1 MKIIN
6 YLKLL
11 HYVSDH
17 RESIFM
23 EPCTVLG
30 YNYKNGSILSV
41 DMDVVGVVAAYCNL
55 MCVCVCVC
63 SSLYRKALSAF
74 VYSELHTQCL
84 RIQ

>member
-17 RESIFM
+17 RESIIM

-30 YNYKNGSILSV
+30 YNYKNGSIVSV
-41 DMDVVGVVAAYCNL
+41 DMDVVGVFGVLLNIL
-55 MCVCVCVC
+55 
-63 SSLYRKALSAF
+63 
-74 VYSELHTQCL
+74 
-84 RIQ
+84 